1 MATKP
6 QSVVSVSTQVVL
18 HVPPQFIKRIPDPH
32 DTRRWCYVGTIPA
45 LEAVK
50 LLRGNANPRV
60 GDLKGKVAEEIR
72 ATIHSEPREFH
83 LRNRGLI
90 VSTPEATFDTDL
102 RTLTLDNP
110 KTENPNVLWGLLDG
124 GHTFDVL
131 REESSAAAGVDADG
145 SLATLKD
152 TWLDVKIRVGLIKD
166 EIISAAAGN
175 NTSTQLRP
183 WTLANYKGQLAPIH
197 EMVDKGMPDLAKD
210 IAFKENETNEDSGEE
225 RWWDVLDVLQRM
237 TLLNTYLY
245 PGYETSKH
253 PVVAYASKSK
263 VLDDYLRNPESYK
276 GMSRIVSDVFRM
288 PAIVESKLSH
298 LPKVNGNLAFATRV
312 KSGDINHAL
321 RGQTKFTRKYRI
333 NDAVLFP
340 MVAALRPLIEG
351 ESPKSLEWVIE
362 PIEFLDAHIE
372 AIYQTFLN
380 FYQDEVDDKTN
391 KRSLS
396 GMGKDARLWQTLH
409 AKVLAILAKPRKK

>member
-1 MATKP
+1 
-6 QSVVSVSTQVVL
+6 VVL
-18 HVPPQFIKRIPDPH
+18 HVSPQFIKRIPDPH
-32 DTRRWCYVGTIPA
+32 ESRRWFYTGTIPA

-50 LLRGNANPRV
+50 LLRGNANPRL

-72 ATIHSEPREFH
+72 ATIHNDPREFH

-90 VSTPEATFDTDL
+90 VSTTEATFDTDL
-102 RTLTLDNP
+102 KTLTLENP

-124 GHTFDVL
+124 GHTYDVL
-131 REESSAAAGVDADG
+131 REECGAAAGNDADG

-152 TWLDVKIRVGLIKD
+152 TWVDVKIRVGLTRD
-166 EIISAAAGN
+166 EIIPAAAGN

-183 WTLANYKGQLAPIH
+183 WTLANYKGELAPIH
-197 EMVDKGMPDLAKD
+197 DMVTKTMPDLAKD
-210 IAFKENETNEDSGEE
+210 IAFKENETNEETGEE

-253 PVVAYASKSK
+253 PVVAYSSKSK
-263 VLDDYLRNPESYK
+263 VLDDYLRNPETYK
-276 GMSRIVSDVFRM
+276 GMSKIAASVFRL

-312 KSGDINHAL
+312 KAGDLNHAL
-321 RGQTKFTRKYRI
+321 LGQPKFTRKYRI
-333 NDAVLFP
+333 SDAVLFP

-351 ESPKSLEWVIE
+351 ESGKPVEWAVD
-362 PIEFLDAHIE
+362 PVEFLDNNIE
-372 AIYQTFLN
+372 ALYQTFLN

-396 GMGKDARLWQTLH
+396 GMGKDGRLWQTLH
-409 AKVLAILAKPRKK
+409 AKVLAILAKPKKK